1 MERTGFPA
9 IPRCRSPT
17 WDYREALTQPGLVST
32 PDTSWRHKI
41 QLDFINPQSAVQR
54 WRLFAPKQ
62 VGISAC
68 SDAGD
73 NTLLQFI
80 DGSNPRD
87 TEDCMI
93 KVVQAGPIYEGYFT
107 GTVLASDGV
116 TLEQIT
122 DGYFYYDPTPT
133 GSGASLPAGTN
144 GAAIRVTQGGGS
156 YMTGDSYVPTTV
168 QNGYSRPGQH
178 FANFSGDGITFFQ
191 MNGLPETTGTYACGE
206 NPNGEFQTVS
216 MMFEFTYRNS
226 YGSSVCEITINM
238 AGNTYEGSFT
248 ATLFNQEATESV
260 SIEGEFRFPAPQ

>member
-1 MERTGFPA
+1 
-9 IPRCRSPT
+9 
-17 WDYREALTQPGLVST
+17 
-32 PDTSWRHKI
+32 
-41 QLDFINPQSAVQR
+41 
-54 WRLFAPKQ
+54 
-62 VGISAC
+62 
-68 SDAGD
+68 
-73 NTLLQFI
+73 
-80 DGSNPRD
+80 
-87 TEDCMI
+87 
-93 KVVQAGPIYEGYFT
+93 
-107 GTVLASDGV
+107 
-116 TLEQIT
+116 
-122 DGYFYYDPTPT
+122 
-133 GSGASLPAGTN
+133 
-144 GAAIRVTQGGGS
+144 
-156 YMTGDSYVPTTV
+156 MTGDSYVPTTV